1 MGSEMRSAP
10 TPLFPVSWTSTSSPK
25 AHSVRIFCA
34 YTCFSFP
41 ARSAI
46 FEFIVLAHALAPL
59 DGRIQSYWV
68 KFNTPPRTSRIVVD
82 FGSLFL
88 RHPFFFSDKSPHF
101 RENDVRIMA
110 FESETEEEKGDGD
123 GGGGGGGAVRQSP
136 LSPGGPGCDGG
147 AVLKGAA
154 EDAAKDSGSGADSQ
168 KGAAEENSEKHT
180 KDERTED
187 QVQSLEDNLVPPVP
201 QDSEGS
207 GSKGRGG
214 KRGAV
219 QQHHH
224 RPCSKVQFVRG
235 FSVDRER
242 GDGSD
247 DIDGGALSTAEEEAP
262 AGAES
267 LLRRGSSGG
276 GNSAAGRRRSSRQRT
291 LSDAS
296 RLSSASGLSA
306 ASSFLSATSSDTSSS
321 SSSSS
326 SSEDDES
333 VSTYSFAP
341 PDGGWGWVVVLASF
355 LVNMIA
361 DGVTFS
367 FGVIFVELQE
377 EFEESRALT
386 AGVVS
391 LFHSVPLLSGPVAS
405 ALVDRYG
412 CRRVTIVG
420 ALLACVGFL
429 LSATCHR

>member
-1 MGSEMRSAP
+1 M
-10 TPLFPVSWTSTSSPK
+10 
-25 AHSVRIFCA
+25 
-34 YTCFSFP
+34 
-41 ARSAI
+41 
-46 FEFIVLAHALAPL
+46 
-59 DGRIQSYWV
+59 
-68 KFNTPPRTSRIVVD
+68 
-82 FGSLFL
+82 
-88 RHPFFFSDKSPHF
+88 
-101 RENDVRIMA
+101 
-110 FESETEEEKGDGD
+110 
-123 GGGGGGGAVRQSP
+123 
-136 LSPGGPGCDGG
+136 
-147 AVLKGAA
+147 LKGAA
-154 EDAAKDSGSGADSQ
+154 EEDAKDSGSGADSQ

-180 KDERTED
+180 KDEKTED
-187 QVQSLEDNLVPPVP
+187 QVQSREDNLVPPVP

-207 GSKGRGG
+207 GSKGRGS

-306 ASSFLSATSSDTSSS
+306 ASSFLSATSSDTSSSS